1 LSAEARVHL
10 DHRAAA
16 PVPAEPRVKVQ
27 DPRRLVPVPFPAQL
41 HGKLRHGGSASTA
54 PRRADHR
61 DVRPQSQPAWQGQQ
75 DAAASAAELRARPHD
90 RGRAPRRAGTRG
102 RRRGGGRRGGGEDV
116 AEEAAAGPE
125 GARGGRVQRRG
136 GVERAH
142 VEGGDGQPPML
153 PGRRSGLLR
162 RARVGGA
169 EGAVGGV
176 QGEGCDRNERGEG
189 EEQQHRAEAARAALP
204 AHGRRRRHV
213 LGFREGGERLSGDD
227 EEEGNGARLRG
238 GVRRALEN
246 SRGFKVRER
255 RRACPCRSYIFFFA
269 PRVQCTS
276 FRSLPIAG
284 SCSRLVC
291 LHSRRC
297 HSLEIKDT
305 VPGYTIQLTTN

>member
-116 AEEAAAGPE
+116 AEEAPAGPE

-169 EGAVGGV
+169 EEAVGGV

-189 EEQQHRAEAARAALP
+189 EEQQHRAEAAGAALP

-238 GVRRALEN
+238 GGASSFGKFARFQSAGEEKAVSVSFLIIFCPPRAVHVLSEFAN
-246 SRGFKVRER
+246 CGFLF
-255 RRACPCRSYIFFFA
+255 SSGLFA
-269 PRVQCTS
+269 LKT
-276 FRSLPIAG
+276 LPFA
-284 SCSRLVC
+284 
-291 LHSRRC
+291 
-297 HSLEIKDT
+297 
-305 VPGYTIQLTTN
+305 